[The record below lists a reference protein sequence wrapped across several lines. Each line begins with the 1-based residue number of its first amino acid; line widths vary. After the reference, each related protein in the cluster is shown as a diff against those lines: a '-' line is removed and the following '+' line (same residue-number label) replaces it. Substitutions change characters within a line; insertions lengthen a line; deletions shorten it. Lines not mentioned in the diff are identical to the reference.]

1 MAFKIG
7 SSNVSYEYIN
17 ILYQCYSICCFAL
30 ISTDYEISFRF
41 WAYIIYKQECSVTHL
56 SALLLNRTIL
66 LFSLNDI
73 YTKMCMYILLEKARK
88 KYEKMNSGFLSSN
101 LKFYIY
107 IQSAL
112 SNSSSFYSYY
122 LLYYHQVCSLL
133 ILLLNINR
141 LNDHT
146 IPYIF

>member
-1 MAFKIG
+1 
-7 SSNVSYEYIN
+7 
-17 ILYQCYSICCFAL
+17 
-30 ISTDYEISFRF
+30 
-41 WAYIIYKQECSVTHL
+41 
-56 SALLLNRTIL
+56 
-66 LFSLNDI
+66 
-73 YTKMCMYILLEKARK
+73 MCMYILLEKARK